1 MTDFPDTRMSLLLR
15 IRDSGDH
22 DAWREF
28 ETIYRPVIYRIARK
42 RGYQDADAQD
52 VAQKVM
58 VKIARRVQHFHRDN
72 GSARFSTW
80 LTTVCRNC
88 LIDEFRSAS
97 HDAVG
102 GTTNLE
108 RLSQLGSDDV
118 SVDDIE
124 REHRRQV
131 FRHAAREV
139 AHQVEADTWRAFWET
154 AVEGR
159 AASQVAVDL
168 EMTVGSVYTA
178 RCRVIQRLRAK
189 VTEYE

>member
-1 MTDFPDTRMSLLLR
+1 MTDFPDTSMSLLLR
-15 IRDSGDH
+15 IQNASDH

-58 VKIARRVQHFHRDN
+58 VKIARRIQHFQWNN

-97 HDAVG
+97 GNAAG

-108 RLSQLGSDDV
+108 RLSQVANDDI

-124 REHRRQV
+124 WEHRRQV

-159 AASQVAVDL
+159 AARQVATEL
-168 EMTVGSVYTA
+168 GMSIGSVYTA

-189 VTEYE
+189 VMEHE